1 MSELT
6 LTVMR
11 LGFLAVLWLFVI
23 VAIQVIRSDLFGTKV
38 NPRSSRRGTN
48 ATAAGG
54 AATATPVTAARAAA
68 PAQTGPAAGQT
79 QGGGGRR
86 RGGPTQLVVVQGSL
100 AGTTVALQGQTITLG
115 RAHDSTI
122 VLDDDYASSRH
133 ARIYPDQTGQ
143 WTVEDLGSTNGT
155 YLDRQRLTAPT
166 PLQPGM
172 PIRIGRTV
180 IELRK

>member
-23 VAIQVIRSDLFGTKV
+23 VAVQVIRSDLFGTRVTQRAAVRRPDQAGGQRRQQQPPPKAAGKG
-38 NPRSSRRGTN
+38 RQRRG
-48 ATAAGG
+48 
-54 AATATPVTAARAAA
+54 A
-68 PAQTGPAAGQT
+68 PTK
-79 QGGGGRR
+79 
-86 RGGPTQLVVVQGSL
+86 LVITEGSL

-122 VLDDDYASSRH
+122 VLDDDYASGRH
-133 ARIYPDQTGQ
+133 ARIYPDQNGQ
-143 WTVEDLGSTNGT
+143 WIVEDLGSTNGT
-155 YLDRQRLTAPT
+155 YLDRGRLTT
-166 PLQPGM
+166 PVPIPPGA
-172 PIRIGRTV
+172 PIRIGKTV

>member
-23 VAIQVIRSDLFGTKV
+23 VAVQVIRSDLFGTRV
-38 NPRSSRRGTN
+38 TQRATRR
-48 ATAAGG
+48 
-54 AATATPVTAARAAA
+54 PAAA
-68 PAQTGPAAGQT
+68 PGSAQGARQQ
-79 QGGGGRR
+79 QGARPPQQQQQPRRENRQR
-86 RGGPTQLVVVQGSL
+86 RGAPTQLVVVQGSL

-133 ARIYPDQTGQ
+133 ARIYPDQGGQ
-143 WTVEDLGSTNGT
+143 WVVEDLGSTNGT

-166 PLQPGM
+166 PLQPGT